1 MISLN
6 SPYFNT
12 GRGLSKAVPAKG
24 YLVTGIALD
33 GSILQQNI
41 IAPDRTEARKK
52 FVARFGEFC
61 RIRTKESRWV

>member
-1 MISLN
+1 MISIN
-6 SPYFNT
+6 QSHVYT
-12 GRGLSKAVPAKG
+12 GRGLSKAVPARG
-24 YLVTGIALD
+24 YLVTGILPD

-61 RIRTKESRWV
+61 RIRAKESRWV